1 MIIEIFEMFEPYH
14 PLEKQMKLRL
24 ILCVAAILLLARY
37 ECVMAA
43 DLSVVRTGKHENFT
57 RVVFEFK
64 NAVQFNNPEIK
75 GKGKFSLVFLNST
88 TKLPRLT
95 LYKTGKT
102 QLVHSVE
109 FVRQKSNLTAIVR
122 LAFPYFILK
131 SYALSS
137 PDRIVVDAY
146 WMSSPLEK
154 SEQKASLPEEP
165 VAKPLQA
172 PDKKEIKTI
181 VQKTSEKAAPEASI
195 APLSVNKPLVDESK
209 TSQNVFSKTT
219 TNQVPDK
226 KKISSP
232 SPRGNNIIPI
242 YLLVVLD
249 VLAGCIVVL
258 LILTLFKKKQVI
270 DIGRLCEILDFI
282 KASDQSITSIDTQIK
297 RAFKQ
302 YDQS

>member
-1 MIIEIFEMFEPYH
+1 MIINIFEIFESYH
-14 PLEKQMKLRL
+14 PLERQMKLRS
-24 ILCVAAILLLARY
+24 ILYVAAILLLARY

-43 DLSVVRTGKHENFT
+43 DLSIVRTGKHENFT
-57 RVVFEFK
+57 RIVFEFK
-64 NAVQFNNPEIK
+64 NAVQFNSPEIK
-75 GKGKFSLVFLNST
+75 GKGRFSLVFLNST

-102 QLVHSVE
+102 QLVNSVE

-122 LAFPYFILK
+122 LTFPYFILK
-131 SYALSS
+131 SYPLSS

-146 WMSSPLEK
+146 WMSSPPEK
-154 SEQKASLPEEP
+154 SEQKASLPDKP
-165 VAKPLQA
+165 VAKLLQT
-172 PDKKEIKTI
+172 PEKKEIKNI
-181 VQKTSEKAAPEASI
+181 VQKTSEKAAADAST
-195 APLSVNKPLVDESK
+195 APLSVNKPLLNDSK
-209 TSQNVFSKTT
+209 TSHNVFSKTT
-219 TNQVPDK
+219 TNQVPDE

-232 SPRGNNIIPI
+232 SPKGNNIIPI

-249 VLAGCIVVL
+249 ALAGCIVVL

-282 KASDQSITSIDTQIK
+282 KASDQSITSIDAQIK